1 MIREYQSTLEFNPL
15 MDGTSIDDHQITVCV
30 RKRPQEGN
38 RKELD
43 VISVPRKDMLIMDD
57 PGNKVDLT
65 KFKKKI

>member
-1 MIREYQSTLEFNPL
+1 MIREYQSTLEFNPS
-15 MDGTSIDDHQITVCV
+15 MDGASIDDHQITVCV

-57 PGNKVDLT
+57 PENKVDLT